1 MSDLRATNFK
11 GRTSGSVPN
20 MPDGVVVGSAVTISS
35 SGIDVGAAG
44 IITATT
50 FSGTVSSSTGS
61 FSGDVDIADKIVHT
75 GDTDTAIRFPAAD
88 TFTVETG
95 GSEALRVDSSQ
106 NTTFGTTSESST
118 SVNITAS
125 TSGNCL
131 LSFNDTNSGQGGIRY
146 FHSTDH
152 MQFHTADAER
162 LRIDSTGRIG
172 VGTDSFNDAAE
183 VMRVQAPSG
192 QNNTLFTIKSNSTS
206 GASILNFGD
215 DDFNEGRIIYDHSDN
230 SMQFR
235 TDDSERLR
243 VDSSGRVL
251 IGTSTEGEAGADNLT
266 IADSGH
272 CGITLRSGT
281 TNNGAIYFSDATSGN
296 AEFDGYVLYT
306 QNNRALLFG
315 TAQAEQMRIDSSGK
329 VGININDPGDY
340 NSSGNELV
348 LGNTGNNG
356 GMTIVSGTGNNGHIF
371 FADGTASGAE
381 NRGIIKY
388 EHGNDA
394 MAFNT
399 AESERLRLTSGGELL
414 VGHGSVINNMKF
426 GGSSDFGSHAEIVG
440 ANKGFG
446 NGLAI
451 LNYDASAT
459 IPALLKLATSRN
471 DTAGSNTIVGNSGDN
486 CASIQFM
493 GNDGTRF
500 IDLARIDAVTDGT
513 VGSNDMP
520 GRLSFQIT
528 ADGGSVVTERMRI
541 SKNGE
546 QQHFGTS
553 ATNINIANTASAGN
567 SHEFFYCQHSST
579 GLANGTNSFRVST
592 NGNVQNTN
600 NSYGSIS
607 DQNLKENIVDA
618 TSQWNDIKGLR
629 VRKYNFRENTGH
641 ETYTQIGLIAQEAES
656 VSPGLV
662 QTTPVKEGQTIL
674 DADGNQLESIKSIN
688 YSVLYMKSVKALQES
703 IDRIETLEA
712 KVAALEGS

>member
-1 MSDLRATNFK
+1 
-11 GRTSGSVPN
+11 
-20 MPDGVVVGSAVTISS
+20 
-35 SGIDVGAAG
+35 
-44 IITATT
+44 
-50 FSGTVSSSTGS
+50 
-61 FSGDVDIADKIVHT
+61 
-75 GDTDTAIRFPAAD
+75 
-88 TFTVETG
+88 FTVETG

-356 GMTIVSGTGNNGHIF
+356 GM
-371 FADGTASGAE
+371 
-381 NRGIIKY
+381 
-388 EHGNDA
+388 
-394 MAFNT
+394 
-399 AESERLRLTSGGELL
+399 
-414 VGHGSVINNMKF
+414 
-426 GGSSDFGSHAEIVG
+426 
-440 ANKGFG
+440 
-446 NGLAI
+446 
-451 LNYDASAT
+451 
-459 IPALLKLATSRN
+459 
-471 DTAGSNTIVGNSGDN
+471 
-486 CASIQFM
+486 
-493 GNDGTRF
+493 
-500 IDLARIDAVTDGT
+500 
-513 VGSNDMP
+513 
-520 GRLSFQIT
+520 
-528 ADGGSVVTERMRI
+528 
-541 SKNGE
+541 
-546 QQHFGTS
+546 
-553 ATNINIANTASAGN
+553 
-567 SHEFFYCQHSST
+567 
-579 GLANGTNSFRVST
+579 
-592 NGNVQNTN
+592 
-600 NSYGSIS
+600 
-607 DQNLKENIVDA
+607 
-618 TSQWNDIKGLR
+618 
-629 VRKYNFRENTGH
+629 
-641 ETYTQIGLIAQEAES
+641 
-656 VSPGLV
+656 
-662 QTTPVKEGQTIL
+662 
-674 DADGNQLESIKSIN
+674 
-688 YSVLYMKSVKALQES
+688 
-703 IDRIETLEA
+703 
-712 KVAALEGS
+712 